1 MISETSMAERMVGEK
16 ISFPKTLQEDEVLV
30 KLIKVMHRLVNH

>member
-1 MISETSMAERMVGEK
+1 MAEKMVGEK
-16 ISFPKTLQEDEVLV
+16 ISFPERRMKTLLEVEVLV